1 MSLQIDER
9 RRTITTDAGGGG
21 VLLLFG
27 LVFAGFG
34 GFFIY
39 LLLTG
44 GGVTVNG
51 RPGTLS
57 DAWMPGIFVLIG
69 AVIGLS
75 RYRKVIDLRR
85 RTMRRSF
92 RLVFPLW
99 SREDGFTQPEKI
111 TLSKEVRGSG
121 KNRTTVFPLRLVGG
135 TDEVEVY
142 AGGDPDYARRDA
154 EALAKLAEVPLHDSS
169 AGTELVRAPDQL
181 DRSVLKTEEPG
192 ERPGLPASSRLVVSH
207 GVRGV
212 AIRVPPAKAQLL
224 LGAGGF
230 ALTIVFA
237 FLFWLF
243 LWRTAFENAEG
254 LGERLFSYAP
264 LLMVALPAFGAISVA
279 AAQGMFGMTLEVDR
293 RELVARTFLGST
305 RMAADDIEEL
315 RVVGDGFRAALLV
328 RSDEQSLRCGLG
340 LSDVDR
346 EYLRASI
353 LYHLRGG

>member
-92 RLVFPLW
+92 RLVFP
-99 SREDGFTQPEKI
+99 
-111 TLSKEVRGSG
+111 
-121 KNRTTVFPLRLVGG
+121 
-135 TDEVEVY
+135 
-142 AGGDPDYARRDA
+142 
-154 EALAKLAEVPLHDSS
+154 AL
-169 AGTELVRAPDQL
+169 
-181 DRSVLKTEEPG
+181 EPG
-192 ERPGLPASSRLVVSH
+192 GRLHPA
-207 GVRGV
+207 
-212 AIRVPPAKAQLL
+212 
-224 LGAGGF
+224 
-230 ALTIVFA
+230 
-237 FLFWLF
+237 
-243 LWRTAFENAEG
+243 
-254 LGERLFSYAP
+254 
-264 LLMVALPAFGAISVA
+264 
-279 AAQGMFGMTLEVDR
+279 
-293 RELVARTFLGST
+293 
-305 RMAADDIEEL
+305 
-315 RVVGDGFRAALLV
+315 
-328 RSDEQSLRCGLG
+328 
-340 LSDVDR
+340 
-346 EYLRASI
+346 
-353 LYHLRGG
+353 